1 MHVNTKT
8 LVNWTWQTYWWQ
20 PGDNAPNNFPG
31 SKQGMTDNV
40 AGPWR
45 NYAMCTAWNQTKGN
59 ASKDMV
65 VCFNPFLETSSSIPA
80 GQSSNCVSCHGVATA
95 GALSAN
101 GLATMNYP
109 ANYSAPIDFTA
120 NACTQSTPP
129 PPTITSTCF
138 ADFTKTD
145 FSWAIP
151 SNAMVPPAAPAAAAD
166 VKK

>member
-1 MHVNTKT
+1 
-8 LVNWTWQTYWWQ
+8 
-20 PGDNAPNNFPG
+20 
-31 SKQGMTDNV
+31 MTDNV

-65 VCFNPFLETSSSIPA
+65 VCFNPFLETSSGIPA
-80 GQSSNCVSCHGVATA
+80 GQTSNCMSCHGTATA
-95 GALSAN
+95 GSPLS
-101 GLATMNYP
+101 GSPLSLPTLSYP
-109 ANYSAPIDFTA
+109 AAYKQPIDFNNDPRYAT
-120 NACTQSTPP
+120 
-129 PPTITSTCF
+129 
-138 ADFTKTD
+138 FTRTD